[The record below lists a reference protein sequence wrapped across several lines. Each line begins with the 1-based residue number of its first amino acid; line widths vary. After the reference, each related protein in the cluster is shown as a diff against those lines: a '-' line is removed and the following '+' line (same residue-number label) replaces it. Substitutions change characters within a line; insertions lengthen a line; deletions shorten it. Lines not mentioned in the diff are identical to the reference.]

1 MRAAT
6 VRKFCTLS
14 TLFRS
19 HVQNNPKKNPSSIIT
34 SIPCEPQQH
43 FQSDLYL
50 STLKLHGPSPPEDLP
65 DLDFDPATAQLSNI
79 LYTPPVTKVGC
90 EEVDDEE
97 KEKSVLEIP
106 VIRDSL
112 NVDASMRR
120 KDVGRERKQKWI
132 FKYTGDERSDRL
144 IHICAKKLGTTAT
157 VDVFG
162 RLGRETGLKEY
173 HGLIKMCIKKA
184 RATNDENISMEEIS
198 KAYYLLKLMRE
209 CGFQLEE
216 QTYRPVLE
224 YITDMGLVQEF
235 QLFYDVIQGSNPSSI
250 SRLGYYEM
258 LLWIRVNN
266 EEMIRDICEYITV
279 EESKDTS
286 ALRENYLLALC
297 ESDRNTQI
305 LDVLK
310 NVDITKLT
318 SAQSISN
325 IFQSLGRLQLE
336 SDAENLLLDLTACD
350 YGADHISNFIACYAV
365 SIPNLAVKD
374 IISKMENL
382 HDVLEVLPS
391 SSAYEKLISYCCDT
405 HKVDVA
411 LDIVDKMCEAGFRP
425 STHVLQTIV
434 HICEETYDYI
444 LFQRAFEMVNE
455 LQEMNF
461 KPTTAMYNAIMA
473 GYFREKNISGAL
485 KVLKHMQDVN
495 LKPDSQTFTY
505 LFSNCGNEE
514 DINRY
519 YEELKQSGTH
529 PTKQIFMALINGY
542 AACGELEKA
551 KQVVHDPRIQ
561 LKYLNEIKSVL
572 VSVLASHGQLSEALV
587 IYEEIKKAGHHLEPK
602 AVISL
607 IDEFRHISGE
617 LEGLLLLLNE
627 LSDLDYWVD
636 GCYRVIQYC
645 VENNHLSTAV
655 DLFKQLKDNFKHD
668 ELMTEVLF
676 DGAYAVIA
684 GSESPHLQFGM
695 DLLWAIKDELGLV
708 PSRQCLDFL
717 LSACAQSKDLNN
729 TRLVWREYEVC
740 GYPYN
745 VLSYVRMYQA
755 LLASGDHRSAE
766 VVVKK
771 IPRDD
776 AEICSLILA
785 CQQTYSAKIKSLEW
799 EKEKENVK
807 SVKGVKKKKTVT
819 SVEGEKKKK
828 NVTSVEEEKK
838 KKKKRKKKK
847 ATEEKKIEFRAI
859 MMHEESLEV
868 EYDIQVDFDTA
879 EGSFSSNDTV
889 KLQMEF
895 VAFKK

>member
-1 MRAAT
+1 MRAPT
-6 VRKFCTLS
+6 VRKLCTLS

-19 HVQNNPKKNPSSIIT
+19 HLQNNPKKNPSSVIT
-34 SIPCEPQQH
+34 SIPCETQQH

-50 STLKLHGPSPPEDLP
+50 STLKLHGPSPPEDDLP
-65 DLDFDPATAQLSNI
+65 DLDFAPATAQLSNI
-79 LYTPPVTKVGC
+79 LYTPPVKKLGC
-90 EEVDDEE
+90 EEVDDQE

-144 IHICAKKLGTTAT
+144 MNICARKLGTTAT

-173 HGLIKMCIKKA
+173 NGLIKVCIKKA
-184 RATNDENISMEEIS
+184 RATNDENISVEEIS
-198 KAYYLLKLMRE
+198 KTYYLLKLMRE

-224 YITDMGLVQEF
+224 YIIDMGLVQEF
-235 QLFYDVIQGSNPSSI
+235 QLFYDVIQAGNPSST
-250 SRLGYYEM
+250 SQLGYYEM

-286 ALRENYLLALC
+286 ALRESYLLALC
-297 ESDRNTQI
+297 ESDRKTQI

-310 NVDITKLT
+310 NIDITKIT
-318 SAQSISN
+318 SAKSISN
-325 IFQSLGRLQLE
+325 IFQSLGRLLLE

-350 YGADHISNFIACYAV
+350 YDADHVSNFIACYAV
-365 SIPNLAVKD
+365 SIPNLAVED
-374 IISKMENL
+374 IISKIENL

-391 SSAYEKLISYCCDT
+391 SSAYEKLILYCCST

-411 LDIVDKMCEAGFRP
+411 LDIVEKMCEAGFKL

-434 HICEETYDYI
+434 QICEETYDYI
-444 LFQRAFEMVNE
+444 LVHRIYSIIRCHHHHLELNGEICRCLVQFCVRIKDFQRAYEMVNE

-473 GYFREKNISGAL
+473 GYFREKNIGGAL
-485 KVLKHMQDVN
+485 KVLKHMQDAN
-495 LKPDSQTFTY
+495 LKPDSQTFSY
-505 LFSNCGNEE
+505 LFSNCEKEE
-514 DINRY
+514 DIDKY
-519 YEELKQSGTH
+519 YQEMKQSGVN

-551 KQVVHDPRIQ
+551 KQ
-561 LKYLNEIKSVL
+561 EIKN
-572 VSVLASHGQLSEALV
+572 
-587 IYEEIKKAGHHLEPK
+587 AGHLLEPK
-602 AVISL
+602 AVIYL

-617 LEGLLLLLNE
+617 LEVLLLLLKE

-655 DLFKQLKDNFKHD
+655 DLFKQLKDNFKND

-676 DGAYAVIA
+676 DGAYSVVA
-684 GSESPHLQFGM
+684 GSESTHLQFGM

-745 VLSYVRMYQA
+745 VLSYLRMYQA

-766 VVVKK
+766 VILKK

-785 CQQTYSAKIKSLEW
+785 CQKTYVKIKSLEL
-799 EKEKENVK
+799 EKEKQKFK
-807 SVKGVKKKKTVT
+807 SVEGVKKKKDVKSVEGETKEKKIISIEGEKKKKNVT
-819 SVEGEKKKK
+819 SVEGSKKKK

-838 KKKKRKKKK
+838 KKKKKKKKK
-847 ATEEKKIEFRAI
+847 ATEEKKIE
-859 MMHEESLEV
+859 
-868 EYDIQVDFDTA
+868 
-879 EGSFSSNDTV
+879 
-889 KLQMEF
+889 
-895 VAFKK
+895 

>member
-1 MRAAT
+1 MRAPT
-6 VRKFCTLS
+6 VRKLCTLS

-19 HVQNNPKKNPSSIIT
+19 HLQNNPKKNPSSVIT
-34 SIPCEPQQH
+34 SIPCETQQH

-50 STLKLHGPSPPEDLP
+50 STLKLHGPSPPEDDLP
-65 DLDFDPATAQLSNI
+65 DLDFAPATAQLSNI
-79 LYTPPVTKVGC
+79 LYTPPVKKLGC
-90 EEVDDEE
+90 EEVDDQE

-144 IHICAKKLGTTAT
+144 MNICARKLGTTAT

-173 HGLIKMCIKKA
+173 NGLIKVCIKKA
-184 RATNDENISMEEIS
+184 RATNDENISVEEIS
-198 KAYYLLKLMRE
+198 KTYYLLKLMRE

-224 YITDMGLVQEF
+224 YIIDMGLVQEF
-235 QLFYDVIQGSNPSSI
+235 QLFYDVIQAGNPSST
-250 SRLGYYEM
+250 SQLGYYEM

-286 ALRENYLLALC
+286 ALRESYLLALC
-297 ESDRNTQI
+297 ESDRKTQI

-310 NVDITKLT
+310 NIDITKIT
-318 SAQSISN
+318 SAKSISN
-325 IFQSLGRLQLE
+325 IFQSLGRLLLE

-350 YGADHISNFIACYAV
+350 YDADHVSNFIACYAV
-365 SIPNLAVKD
+365 SIPNLAVED
-374 IISKMENL
+374 IISKIENL

-391 SSAYEKLISYCCDT
+391 SSAYEKLILYCCST

-411 LDIVDKMCEAGFRP
+411 LDIVEKMCEAGFKL

-434 HICEETYDYI
+434 QICEETYDYI
-444 LFQRAFEMVNE
+444 LFQRAYEMVNE

-473 GYFREKNISGAL
+473 GYFREKNIGGAL
-485 KVLKHMQDVN
+485 KVLKHMQDAN
-495 LKPDSQTFTY
+495 LKPDSQTFSY
-505 LFSNCGNEE
+505 LFSNCEKEE
-514 DINRY
+514 DIDKY
-519 YEELKQSGTH
+519 YQEMKQSGVN

-551 KQVVHDPRIQ
+551 KQVVLDKSIQ

-572 VSVLASHGQLSEALV
+572 VSVLASHGQLSEAVV
-587 IYEEIKKAGHHLEPK
+587 IYQEIKNAGHLLEPK
-602 AVISL
+602 AVIYL

-617 LEGLLLLLNE
+617 LEVLLLLLKE

-655 DLFKQLKDNFKHD
+655 DLFKQLKDNFKND

-676 DGAYAVIA
+676 DGAYSVVA
-684 GSESPHLQFGM
+684 GSESTHLQFGM

-745 VLSYVRMYQA
+745 VLSYLRMYQA

-766 VVVKK
+766 VILKK

-785 CQQTYSAKIKSLEW
+785 CQKTYVKIKSLEL
-799 EKEKENVK
+799 EKEKQKFK
-807 SVKGVKKKKTVT
+807 SVEGVKKKKDVKSVEGETKEKKIISIEGEKKKKNVT
-819 SVEGEKKKK
+819 SVEGSKKKK

-838 KKKKRKKKK
+838 KKKKKKKKK
-847 ATEEKKIEFRAI
+847 ATEEKKIE
-859 MMHEESLEV
+859 
-868 EYDIQVDFDTA
+868 
-879 EGSFSSNDTV
+879 
-889 KLQMEF
+889 
-895 VAFKK
+895 